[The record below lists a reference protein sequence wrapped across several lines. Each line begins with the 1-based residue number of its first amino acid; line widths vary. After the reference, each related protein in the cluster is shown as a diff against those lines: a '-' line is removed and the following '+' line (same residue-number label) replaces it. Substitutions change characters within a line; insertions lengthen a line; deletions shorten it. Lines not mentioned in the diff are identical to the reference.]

1 MSEKKLCMRIM
12 TSNIWGDYFGNSP
25 IGRDRQ
31 LLDVYE
37 KYAPDV
43 IGMQEATWAW
53 YGCALMPE
61 LEGKYHIIG
70 RDVSGEANN
79 FVPMAISKQFTLIDK
94 GYERLEDTPDISKAI
109 TWCVAERDGRTV
121 AFCNTHFWWMKGN
134 EDVVLRRNCGVE
146 DFSLDDHNGLRQ
158 KNANQMARLMKRI
171 FEKYSCPVFAF
182 GDMNSTIEEGVFSEY
197 AENGINKLFDLAE
210 ERDETC
216 SIHGDPKR
224 DENGV
229 YRGVVAN
236 KEYIKWFRNRLFL
249 REDESLPD
257 YFTSIDHIVSLGDGF
272 TVKQYRIVEDQGALD
287 ATDHSPVY
295 ADVELS

>member
-1 MSEKKLCMRIM
+1 
-12 TSNIWGDYFGNSP
+12 
-25 IGRDRQ
+25 
-31 LLDVYE
+31 
-37 KYAPDV
+37 
-43 IGMQEATWAW
+43 
-53 YGCALMPE
+53 
-61 LEGKYHIIG
+61 
-70 RDVSGEANN
+70 
-79 FVPMAISKQFTLIDK
+79 
-94 GYERLEDTPDISKAI
+94 
-109 TWCVAERDGRTV
+109 
-121 AFCNTHFWWMKGN
+121 
-134 EDVVLRRNCGVE
+134 
-146 DFSLDDHNGLRQ
+146 
-158 KNANQMARLMKRI
+158 MKRI

-295 ADVELS
+295 ADVEIL